1 MPEETNSI
9 SAEEYG
15 QINKTLPGF
24 DGYFIVVGDIYSLNN
39 ILRKRRLAHA
49 SRDLKSDIYNAW
61 IFVCLFICFFVYG
74 TVINNNE
81 YIYISSA
88 ANI

>member
-1 MPEETNSI
+1 MFNWGWGVPEETNSI

-49 SRDLKSDIYNAW
+49 SRDLKSDIYNA
-61 IFVCLFICFFVYG
+61 
-74 TVINNNE
+74 
-81 YIYISSA
+81 
-88 ANI
+88 